1 MKRDNITRMAI
12 EQLAPLLQQRKL
24 SPVELTEAFLAHIA
38 QLNPKLNAYI
48 TVTAELARAQARAA
62 EAEIR
67 KRYRGPLHGIP
78 IALKD
83 NIYTKGIRTTAGS
96 KVLADFVPEE
106 DATVFARLRAA
117 GAILLGKTNMHE
129 FAYGVTTENPFYG
142 AARNPWDTARIP
154 GGSSGGSAAAIA
166 AGMCC
171 ASIGSDT
178 GGSIR
183 IPAALCGIV
192 GLKPHFGRVSSHGVI
207 ALCPSLDHT
216 GPLARTVG
224 DAAILLAA
232 VAGEDKRDVTTLRQP
247 RLGQMVA
254 LWAEKGRGARGEGRG
269 KGKSKGK
276 GPAAGIRLGWPKD
289 YFFDRVDSEV
299 RAAVEAA
306 AKQYERLGAVIEEVA
321 LPHVH
326 DPDVP
331 RSFIALPE
339 ARAYHERMGWYPAR
353 AADYSDEARKRLEL
367 GGEVKA
373 SDYVRAWETKHEFLA
388 DFNAAFARVDAIL
401 APTVPVAAPEIGA
414 KNVRVG
420 RPSAA
425 GAARGM
431 ADGVA
436 DGVAED
442 DEPVRSAMLRLNRPQ
457 NLTGL
462 PAISVPCGFTRAG
475 LPIGLQLIAPA
486 WSEAALLRIARIYEQ
501 ACAWH
506 TVHPAIA

>member
-1 MKRDNITRMAI
+1 MKAADVTGMAI
-12 EQLAPLLQQRKL
+12 EQLAPLLKQRKL
-24 SPVELTEAFLAHIA
+24 SPVELTEAYLARIE

-48 TVTAELARAQARAA
+48 TVTAEQARAQAREA

-83 NIYTKGIRTTAGS
+83 NIHTKGIRTTAGS

-106 DATVFARLRAA
+106 DATVVARLRAA

-142 AARNPWDTARIP
+142 AARNPWDTTRIP

-171 ASIGSDT
+171 ASVGSDT

-216 GPLARTVG
+216 GPLALTVG

-232 VAGEDKRDVTTLRQP
+232 IAGADPMDHATQGQP
-247 RLGQMVA
+247 RLAKLDA
-254 LWAEKGRGARGEGRG
+254 LWQKGKGERG
-269 KGKSKGK
+269 KGKGKKRK
-276 GPAAGIRLGWPKD
+276 GPAAGIRLGWPKH
-289 YFFDRVDSEV
+289 YFFDRLHEEV

-306 AKQYERLGAVIEEVA
+306 AKEYEKLGAVIEEVE

-331 RSFIALPE
+331 RSLIALPE

-353 AADYSDEARKRLEL
+353 AADYSEESRKRLEL

-373 SDYVRAWETKHEFLA
+373 SDYVRAWETKHAFLT
-388 DFNAAFARVDAIL
+388 DFNAAFERVDAIL
-401 APTVPVAAPEIGA
+401 APTLPVAAPAIGA
-414 KNVRVG
+414 KSVRVG
-420 RPSAA
+420 GPSAA
-425 GAARGM
+425 NPAG
-431 ADGVA
+431 
-436 DGVAED
+436 D

-486 WSEAALLRIARIYEQ
+486 WGEAALLRVARIYEQ

-506 TVHPAIA
+506 IAHPQIA